1 MYKVSHTYSVLYS
14 LDGMGDPG
22 DLHELAATGH
32 LLDNGGSIDEPNDLK
47 MKKSLIYFLT
57 S

>member
-32 LLDNGGSIDEPNDLK
+32 LLDNGDSIDEPNDLK
-47 MKKSLIYFLT
+47 MKKV
-57 S
+57 